1 MKGRRG
7 FTMHRT
13 LAFAVVVLGLIV
25 STEIAQAQWTKFQ
38 RDEFT
43 NGCVPSCQKN
53 PNLQRR
59 LVPRCEAYCACV
71 MREGESRYSSAQY
84 EILERDARDNVQSPL
99 LQEFAAIYP
108 VCSRRIFSD

>member
-1 MKGRRG
+1 MRRG
-7 FTMHRT
+7 VSV
-13 LAFAVVVLGLIV
+13 FAVLILAW
-25 STEIAQAQWTKFQ
+25 IASAETARAQWTKFQ

-43 NGCVPSCQKN
+43 NGCVPSCQRN

-84 EILERDARDNVQSPL
+84 EILERDARDNVQSRL

-108 VCSRRIFSD
+108 VCSQRIFSD

>member
-1 MKGRRG
+1 MSRG
-7 FTMHRT
+7 F
-13 LAFAVVVLGLIV
+13 LAFAVLVLV
-25 STEIAQAQWTKFQ
+25 STAPAEIARAQWTKFQ

-43 NGCVPSCQKN
+43 NGCVPSCQRN
-53 PNLQRR
+53 PNLQQR

-84 EILERDARDNVQSPL
+84 EILERDARDNVQSSL

>member
-1 MKGRRG
+1 LQEFAMRRG
-7 FTMHRT
+7 
-13 LAFAVVVLGLIV
+13 LSLFAVLVFAWIA
-25 STEIAQAQWTKFQ
+25 SAETAQAQWTRFQ

-43 NGCVPSCQKN
+43 NGCVPSCQRN

-59 LVPRCEAYCACV
+59 LVSRCEAYCACV

-99 LQEFAAIYP
+99 LREFAAIYP

>member
-1 MKGRRG
+1 MRRNLLI
-7 FTMHRT
+7 
-13 LAFAVVVLGLIV
+13 LAALIV
-25 STEIAQAQWTKFQ
+25 VSIASAETASAQWTKFQ

-43 NGCVPSCQKN
+43 NGCVPSCQRN
-53 PNLQRR
+53 QNLNRR
-59 LVPRCEAYCACV
+59 QVSRCEAYCTCV

-84 EILERDARDNVQSPL
+84 EILERDARDNVQSKL